1 MSPNVFARSLHYVE
15 RDDTLPLTI
24 RLFRMICAATTV
36 INLLVVLPLNAF
48 QNLPIQVNVAVVV
61 LGLFGLYCLRASWRG
76 RHYLTLYYF
85 VLVGLLNPIWFPN
98 AGSEG
103 SITFYF
109 FPAILY
115 PLAMFR
121 GRKRWALTGL
131 MVFNLA
137 ALFIAEYLDPSL
149 TQPFHS
155 PNDRIVD
162 LVTGVFCSCLL
173 LIVVSWLILDNYDR
187 EQARLSVLARDLAAS
202 EKNYRLLAENGSDV
216 IWLFDLAADH
226 FSYVSPSVEK
236 LRGFTAAEVLG
247 QTMAEALTPESYR
260 LVAANLPE
268 RMAAFAAGDEFLRTQ
283 RHEVDQP
290 RKDGTVVPTEVVTTL
305 ICDERRRSTHI
316 QGVSRDIT
324 ARKQAEADRLVL
336 SKLESTGIMAG
347 GIAHD
352 FNNLLTVVM
361 LGLEEAQLGQEL
373 SAEVRTNLD
382 SASQATQALRSLTQQ
397 LIVFSRGGEPVRRL
411 AAIEP
416 IVRESAKLALSGSN
430 VAARFA
436 IAPDL
441 RGADID
447 EGQIGQVIRNLVLNA
462 REAMAHG
469 GVVTIR
475 AENVRSSAG
484 ITPALS
490 PGDYLRVEVS
500 DEGAGIPPEVLPKI
514 FDPYFSTKQR
524 GDQKGMGLGLT
535 ICHSVIKRHWGTIT
549 VDSTPGRGTS
559 FSVYLPA
566 SPKPVPAMNATP
578 PPAVNETRP
587 GRILVMD
594 DELSIRKMLGT
605 VLGRMGYTFALTSHG
620 QEAVDAFAKAK
631 EDGHPFDLVFLD
643 LTVRDGMGGIEA
655 ARRLRSID
663 PAVKMIVMSGYSS
676 DQMLQEYAR
685 EGFVDALPKPFDLNS
700 MKAVISRTFGS

>member
-1 MSPNVFARSLHYVE
+1 
-15 RDDTLPLTI
+15 
-24 RLFRMICAATTV
+24 
-36 INLLVVLPLNAF
+36 
-48 QNLPIQVNVAVVV
+48 
-61 LGLFGLYCLRASWRG
+61 
-76 RHYLTLYYF
+76 
-85 VLVGLLNPIWFPN
+85 
-98 AGSEG
+98 
-103 SITFYF
+103 
-109 FPAILY
+109 
-115 PLAMFR
+115 
-121 GRKRWALTGL
+121 
-131 MVFNLA
+131 
-137 ALFIAEYLDPSL
+137 
-149 TQPFHS
+149 
-155 PNDRIVD
+155 
-162 LVTGVFCSCLL
+162 
-173 LIVVSWLILDNYDR
+173 VVSWLILDNYDR

-216 IWLFDLAADH
+216 IWLFDLAADR
-226 FSYVSPSVEK
+226 FSYVSPSIEK

-260 LVAANLPE
+260 LVAANLPG
-268 RMAAFAAGDEFLRTQ
+268 RLAAFAAGDDSLRTQ
-283 RHEVDQP
+283 SHEVDQP
-290 RKDGTVVPTEVVTTL
+290 RKDGTIIPTEVVTTL
-305 ICDERRRSTHI
+305 ICDERRRATHI

-361 LGLEEAQLGQEL
+361 LGLEEAQLGQGL
-373 SAEVRTNLD
+373 GAEVRSNLD
-382 SASQATQALRSLTQQ
+382 EAHQATQALRNLTQQ

-416 IVRESAKLALSGSN
+416 IVRESAQLALSGSN

-441 RGADID
+441 RSAEID
-447 EGQIGQVIRNLVLNA
+447 EAQIGQVIRNLVINA

-475 AENVRSSAG
+475 AENLGLADGS
-484 ITPALS
+484 TPALP
-490 PGDYLRVEVS
+490 PGDYLRVEIS
-500 DEGAGIPPEVLPKI
+500 DEGPGIPPEVLPKI

-566 SPKPVPAMNATP
+566 SPKPTPAMNATP
-578 PPAVNETRP
+578 PPAPNEARS
-587 GRILVMD
+587 GHILVMD